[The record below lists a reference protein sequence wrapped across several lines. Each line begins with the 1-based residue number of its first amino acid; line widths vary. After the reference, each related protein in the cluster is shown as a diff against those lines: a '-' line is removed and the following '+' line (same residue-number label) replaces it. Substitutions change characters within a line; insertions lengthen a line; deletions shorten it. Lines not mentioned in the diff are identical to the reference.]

1 MPRTIVISTCGSL
14 SEARKI
20 GRDLV
25 QRRLAACVNILEV
38 TSCYRWRSK
47 IRTEREYL
55 MLIKTR
61 SEAFARIRRRI
72 LTLHSYELPEIVSL
86 KIDDGLKPYLAW
98 IDGEVH
104 SHK

>member
-1 MPRTIVISTCGSL
+1 
-14 SEARKI
+14 
-20 GRDLV
+20 
-25 QRRLAACVNILEV
+25 
-38 TSCYRWRSK
+38 
-47 IRTEREYL
+47 

-98 IDGEVH
+98 LDGEVH